1 MTTDQAKAELLLIAK
16 NGELDRSDLPQ
27 DFRNADLAGVDLSG
41 MDLSG
46 LDFSGANLS
55 DANLAEANLNNTKFF
70 KADLSRAVLMR
81 AQLENADLTGAN
93 LTDTNMEEVRAT
105 RIGLGSA
112 RLNGTKFF
120 NANLDHATFSKAEV
134 TGTCFRRATLR
145 SARMR
150 EGSFINSDFSEVNL
164 NSADITMSDVS
175 GSNFYN
181 AELQNTRLRLITGFE
196 DANWIGVDV
205 RNINLS
211 GAYRVRRFI
220 ADQNYLKEF
229 KSAGRMQSIIYYI
242 WLVTSDCGRSIGRW
256 CALIVAITLGF
267 GWMYSM
273 VEMDFGSYPTL
284 LSPFYFSVV
293 TLTSLGFGDVVPT
306 SIAGQL
312 LAMLE
317 VFFGY
322 IMLGGLLALFTNK
335 IARRAD

>member
-1 MTTDQAKAELLLIAK
+1 MTDQSKAELLLTVK

-46 LDFSGANLS
+46 LDFSGADLSGALLVESNLS
-55 DANLAEANLNNTKFF
+55 NTRFF
-70 KADLSRAVLMR
+70 KTDLSKAVLMR
-81 AQLENADLTGAN
+81 AVLENADLTGAI

-105 RIGLGSA
+105 RIGLGMA

-120 NANLDHATFSKAEV
+120 HSNLDHATFSKADV
-134 TGTCFRRATLR
+134 TGACFRRASLR

-150 EGSFINSDFSEVNL
+150 EASFNNCDFSEANL
-164 NSADITMSDVS
+164 NSADMTMSDVS
-175 GSNFYN
+175 ESVFYN
-181 AELQNTRLRLITGFE
+181 VELQNARLRLITGF
-196 DANWIGVDV
+196 DKADWIGVDI
-205 RNINLS
+205 RNINFS

-229 KSAGRMQSIIYYI
+229 RSSGRMQSIIYYI
-242 WLVTSDCGRSIGRW
+242 WWATSDCGRSISRW
-256 CALIVAITLGF
+256 CALIAAITLGF
-267 GWMYSM
+267 AWLYTL
-273 VEMDFGSYPTL
+273 VEVDFGSYPTF
-284 LSPFYFSVV
+284 LSPLYFSVV
-293 TLTSLGFGDVVPT
+293 TLTTLGFGDVVPISAT
-306 SIAGQL
+306 GQVL
-312 LAMLE
+312 VMLE